1 MSFSFRAALV
11 LFAGT
16 FAVAPA
22 WAEDVTIAEAVL
34 AKGPT
39 SKIIFRNIAIKDS
52 NLSQAEATSLFT
64 GALSREDLGA
74 MLERMQASRVTIPE
88 AEIQAEN
95 GDHFTLHDIAADSIA
110 HGGAQSLSFAS
121 ADGVLPDDSGDTAVR
136 LGALRVDHVSMP
148 GLAAALRA
156 GDPGVA
162 AFRFS
167 HLVLESGD
175 LSAVD
180 KGTPAGAPGG
190 NRVLLHTGP
199 ATIDQSFDSDGA
211 PLEGA
216 ASLTGISLKMPPKS
230 KGGESLTA
238 FGFPELSG
246 EFQFAGAYDPA
257 AKIYRLKTYG
267 LDVKNAGRIAL
278 SAQFSGVPKVFFTGE
293 KDVRQKAVR
302 DAFVDWAQ
310 IDISNAGLF
319 DKVVAFVS
327 ISQRKPPEA
336 VKAEWRAIV
345 SQAPL
350 LFSGAAVI
358 AVAAHAIDK
367 FISDPKTLTL
377 RIKGKDSPLKL
388 DDFAHIEDLSAFLNR
403 LDVTSSPGP
412 SGPAKPASGT
422 RL

>member
-1 MSFSFRAALV
+1 MPFSLRAALV
-11 LFAGT
+11 LIAGAL
-16 FAVAPA
+16 AVAPA
-22 WAEDVTIAEAVL
+22 WAEDVAIAEAVL
-34 AKGPT
+34 AKGPR
-39 SKIIFRNIAIKDS
+39 SKITFRNITIKDS

-74 MLERMQASRVTIPE
+74 MLERMQASRVSIPE
-88 AEIQAEN
+88 AEIQSEN
-95 GDHFTLHDIAADSIA
+95 GDHFTLHDIVAEAIA
-110 HGGAQSLSFAS
+110 HGGAQGLSFAS
-121 ADGVLPDDSGDTAVR
+121 ADGVLPDDSGDTTVR

-190 NRVLLHTGP
+190 NRVQLHAGA
-199 ATIDQSFDSDGA
+199 ATIDQSFDPDGA

-216 ASLTGISLKMPPKS
+216 ASLTGVSLKMPPKS
-230 KGGESLTA
+230 KGGESLAA
-238 FGFPELSG
+238 FGYPDLSG

-257 AKIYRLKTYG
+257 AKVYRLKTYG
-267 LDVKNAGRIAL
+267 LDIRNAARISL
-278 SAQFSGVPKVFFTGE
+278 SAQFSGVPKAFFTGE
-293 KDVRQKAVR
+293 KDVREKALR
-302 DAFVDWAQ
+302 DAFLDWAQ
-310 IDISNAGLF
+310 IDVSNAGLF

-327 ISQRKPPEA
+327 ISQRKPPET

-350 LFSGAAVI
+350 LFSGAPAI
-358 AVAAHAIDK
+358 AVAAHAVDK
-367 FISDPKTLTL
+367 FISDPKSLTI
-377 RIKGKDSPLKL
+377 RIRGKDSPLKL
-388 DDFAHIEDLSAFLNR
+388 DDFAHIEDAAAFLNR
-403 LDVTSSPGP
+403 LEVTSAPGP
-412 SGPAKPASGT
+412 AGPAKPASGT

>member
-1 MSFSFRAALV
+1 MPFSFRAALV
-11 LFAGT
+11 IIAGT
-16 FAVAPA
+16 LAVAPA
-22 WAEDVTIAEAVL
+22 WAEDVAIAEAVL
-34 AKGPT
+34 MKGT
-39 SKIIFRNIAIKDS
+39 ASKITFRNITIKDS
-52 NLSQAEATSLFT
+52 NLSQAEATGLFT

-74 MLERMQASRVTIPE
+74 MLERMQASRVSIPE

-95 GDHFTLHDIAADSIA
+95 GDHFVLRDIVAETIV

-121 ADGVLPDDSGDTAVR
+121 ADGVLPDDSGDTTVR

-167 HLVLESGD
+167 RLVLESGD

-190 NRVLLHTGP
+190 NRVLLHAGP
-199 ATIDQSFDSDGA
+199 ATIDQNFDPDGA

-216 ASLTGISLKMPPKS
+216 ASLTGITLKMPPKS
-230 KGGESLTA
+230 KGGESLAA
-238 FGFPELSG
+238 FGYAELSG
-246 EFQFAGAYDPA
+246 EFLYAGAYDAA
-257 AKIYRLKTYG
+257 AKIYRLKTYA

-278 SAQFSGVPKVFFTGE
+278 SAQFSGMPKVFFTGE
-293 KDVRQKAVR
+293 KEIREKAAR
-302 DAFVDWAQ
+302 EAFIDWAQ
-310 IDISNAGLF
+310 IDVSNAGLF
-319 DKVVAFVS
+319 DKIVAFVS

-350 LFSGAAVI
+350 LFSDAPVI

-367 FISDPKTLTL
+367 FIGDPKTLTL
-377 RIKGKDSPLKL
+377 RIKGKDSPLKI
-388 DDFAHIEDLSAFLNR
+388 DDFAHIEDLAAFLNR
-403 LDVTSSPGP
+403 LDVSSSPGP